1 MDRDAFDE
9 NRFYELL
16 DVLTS
21 ICTLIPATTIHLILD
36 TGGFRL
42 DLATDLNLEGFVALQ
57 HVD

>member
-16 DVLTS
+16 DILASTRRF
-21 ICTLIPATTIHLILD
+21 IPLTTIHLVLD

-42 DLATDLNLEGFVALQ
+42 DLTAYLNLEGFVALQ